1 VTLEGGSIDAVSS
14 FIDPLT
20 HLNLDYPDHKAA
32 LCVIA
37 ERLEKGGKVMYGD
50 QGLTMAKVGESAYSH
65 LGQVDYTKRLLDMR
79 NAVEKIRNSKRKD
92 GNTK

>member
-1 VTLEGGSIDAVSS
+1 VTLKEGAVDAISG
-14 FIDPLT
+14 FIDPIT
-20 HLNLDYPDHKAA
+20 HLNLDYPDHRAA

-50 QGLTMAKVGESAYSH
+50 QGLTMAKVRESAYGH
-65 LGQVDYTKRLLDMR
+65 LGQVDYTKRLMDMR
-79 NAVEKIRNSKRKD
+79 NAVEKMRNSKRKD